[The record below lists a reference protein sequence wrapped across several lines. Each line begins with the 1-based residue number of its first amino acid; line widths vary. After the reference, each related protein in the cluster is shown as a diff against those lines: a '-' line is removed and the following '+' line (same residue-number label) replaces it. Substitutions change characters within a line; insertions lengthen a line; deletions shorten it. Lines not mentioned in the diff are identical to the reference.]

1 MFKITANKGFHI
13 QFANGNTVSVQ
24 FGGGNYCENSHKF
37 EEGFEEGQAQS
48 CENAEVWAWD
58 KDGNPFCEVQGWQ
71 SPDEVAA
78 FIAKYS
84 A

>member
-24 FGGGNYCENSHKF
+24 FGGGNYCENRHK
-37 EEGFEEGQAQS
+37 FEEGQAQS

-58 KDGNPFCEVQGWQ
+58 KDKNPLCEVQGWQ

>member
-1 MFKITANKGFHI
+1 MFNITANKGFHI
-13 QFANGNTVSVQ
+13 TFANGNTVSVQ
-24 FGGGNYCENSHKF
+24 FGRGNYCDNRFNSQDVKD
-37 EEGFEEGQAQS
+37 QS

-58 KDGNPFCEVQGWQ
+58 KDGNPLCEVQGWQ
-71 SPDEVAA
+71 TPEEVAA